1 MSTKRWML
9 PDGMEEA
16 LPPFSWQLEDLR
28 RKLLD
33 HYRAAGYELILP
45 PLMEHLDTLLT
56 GAAQD
61 LERQTFKF
69 TDPAGGRLLGL
80 RADMTPQ
87 AARIAAR
94 RYADV
99 PLVRLCYL
107 GTVLRTQPDS
117 LGGTRSPR
125 QVGCEIFGEENL
137 SADLEIL
144 RMMLKTLELA
154 GVADVHLDLGHV
166 GVYRAIA
173 ARLKLDEED
182 ESALFDILQR
192 KSLPDLAEFAK
203 ARRMQPRV
211 AKLLGEL
218 IQLNGDISVIARARE
233 TLASAGDEV
242 IKALDVLEQSAT
254 ELQRKFRKL
263 PIHIDLAELRGYRYQ
278 TGMVYA
284 AFVPGHGREL
294 ARGGRYDGV
303 GHEFGAPR
311 PATGFSADINELLRL
326 GAAASVAPVKKAAA
340 KKAASKKK
348 R

>member
-1 MSTKRWML
+1 MSIKRWML

-33 HYRAAGYELILP
+33 HYRAAGYELILT
-45 PLMEHLDTLLT
+45 PLLEHLDTLLT

-61 LERQTFKF
+61 LERQTFKL
-69 TDPAGGRLLGL
+69 TDPASGRLLGL

-99 PLVRLCYL
+99 SLVRLCYL

-117 LGGTRSPR
+117 LGGARSPR
-125 QVGCEIFGEENL
+125 QVGCEIFGEASL
-137 SADLEIL
+137 TADLEIL

-154 GVADVHLDLGHV
+154 GVSDVHLDLGHV
-166 GVYRAIA
+166 GIYRAIV
-173 ARLKLDEED
+173 ARLKLDAGD
-182 ESALFDILQR
+182 ESALFDIMQR
-192 KSLPDLAEFAK
+192 KSQPDLHDFAQ
-203 ARRMQPRV
+203 ARRMQPRT
-211 AKLLGEL
+211 AKSLAEL
-218 IQLNGDISVIARARE
+218 MQLNGDISVLARARQS
-233 TLASAGDEV
+233 LAPAGDEV
-242 IKALDVLEQSAT
+242 MQALDVLESSAT

-263 PIHIDLAELRGYRYQ
+263 PVHVDLAELRGYRYQ
-278 TGMVYA
+278 TGMVFA

-303 GHEFGAPR
+303 GHEFGTPR
-311 PATGFSADINELLRL
+311 PATGFSADMNELLRL
-326 GAAASVAPVKKAAA
+326 GVSANVLPV
-340 KKAASKKK
+340 SKSAVRKK